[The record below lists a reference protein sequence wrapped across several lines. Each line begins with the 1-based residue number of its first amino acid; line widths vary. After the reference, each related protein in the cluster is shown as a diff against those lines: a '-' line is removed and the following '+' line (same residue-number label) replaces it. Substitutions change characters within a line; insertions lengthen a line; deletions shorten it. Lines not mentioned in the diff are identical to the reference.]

1 MMADAVGP
9 TAEQPAIESVERRSL
24 SADDEENMST
34 IDLEADTPAASDI
47 GGPQPEQIP
56 EQANTDLQQQQR
68 QPASAKAPRPHSQ
81 APRPISTATA
91 PAANGSSRVQNGHEA
106 GARVPGRIGTEQGGS
121 GIPPAP
127 TASSHPGQLDPTMRF
142 WFPALFSFYDIIM
155 ASDDLEVRRL
165 ALASLFDLL
174 KQHGSSFPSEF
185 WNTICKEILFPIFS
199 VLRRPSASAGSAAG
213 ATGTGTDQ
221 GHSANVSPSHKFAS
235 LPALAGSSNGLPSAG
250 SGIHVLQEEMSVWL
264 STTMIQALRNLVDLW
279 THFFGELERLL
290 PELLELLCACICQE
304 NDTLARIGTSCLQTL
319 VERNVDKLTPQRW
332 EQVVDALVS
341 LFNTTT
347 AHALFDP
354 ALRAVAPEP
363 GAPGYAEYQHSL
375 PRGAPQTPT
384 LQSPSSFDSPY
395 EYSYHYQQQFRQR
408 PPMSS
413 AERRR
418 AFKQII
424 VKCVLQ
430 LLLIETTQELLNGP
444 IPGPNSAAATPRS
457 ATHRLSDGSVAAAT
471 PAQARTQDALSH
483 VLPPQ
488 ESPASAF
495 YSLIPP
501 KQLLRLTHVLE
512 ASYAFSRAFN
522 ADKELRLALWK
533 VGFMKQ
539 LPNLLKQ
546 ESSSAAT
553 LVRVLVRMHADP
565 RESHRVLRKEVRR
578 RLVPLGREVV
588 KGYLPLDAETQARN
602 IGAWTPVVADIFRGL
617 CTFEDDELEV
627 LDERGQVEGD
637 ADPTTPVGLH
647 NQRGMPIRRKS
658 GHAFQ
663 LSMDDD
669 DEPQP
674 PSSPEMSD
682 ATHQPSPTSPQG
694 SGKSSAYGVF
704 QTHARTFYPLAV
716 ELLSK
721 DPLPPEV
728 GESLRHYFWKVGL
741 SVGFV
746 DLAALRADREKE
758 RERERREEERREAI
772 RIREREVERER
783 ARHAEEV
790 RLRKEQEERERERR
804 RWEAQRL
811 AQAQAQ
817 VEKDQERR
825 RIQEERE
832 QIQVEKEQL
841 QRQME
846 AETQAMPQPQQTQGR
861 SQVGE
866 AAGRQG
872 DSRRDAE
879 GSDAPPPPAKKEQTQ
894 VPVASRDETTSDQAS
909 SSNAQ
914 VDGSQEADS
923 STPSS

>member
-1 MMADAVGP
+1 MTDVEAGVQQL
-9 TAEQPAIESVERRSL
+9 AEHGRSML
-24 SADDEENMST
+24 GDDEDNMTS

-47 GGPQPEQIP
+47 GGPELPPADNAAGAGGGEGGVQGPNAAPPALSISTS
-56 EQANTDLQQQQR
+56 A
-68 QPASAKAPRPHSQ
+68 ASAGNGSHHTQNGAKSNGVSSGTSAAPGTTQ
-81 APRPISTATA
+81 AP
-91 PAANGSSRVQNGHEA
+91 PAAPV
-106 GARVPGRIGTEQGGS
+106 
-121 GIPPAP
+121 
-127 TASSHPGQLDPTMRF
+127 HPGQLDPTMRF

-174 KQHGSSFPSEF
+174 KQHGHSFPSEF
-185 WNTICKEILFPIFS
+185 WDTICKEILFPIFS
-199 VLRRPSASAGSAAG
+199 VLRRPSAAAG
-213 ATGTGTDQ
+213 TNAGGTGAAQTPT
-221 GHSANVSPSHKFAS
+221 SASASPSHKFAA
-235 LPALAGSSNGLPSAG
+235 LPPVAGPSSSVASAG

-304 NDTLARIGTSCLQTL
+304 NDTLARIGTSCLQSL
-319 VERNVDKLTPQRW
+319 VEKNVDKLSPKRW

-363 GAPGYAEYQHSL
+363 GTPGYAEFFQADARLNAAHN
-375 PRGAPQTPT
+375 AA
-384 LQSPSSFDSPY
+384 LQSPSPFDSPY
-395 EYSYHYQQQFRQR
+395 EYSFHYQQQFPPR

-444 IPGPNSAAATPRS
+444 AASNSANTTPR
-457 ATHRLSDGSVAAAT
+457 TGHHRPSDASSTAAGI
-471 PAQARTQDALSH
+471 AQARTPDALSH

-501 KQLLRLTHVLE
+501 TQLLRLTHVLE

-565 RESHRVLRKEVRR
+565 REGHRGLRKEVRR

-588 KGYLPLDAETQARN
+588 KGYLPLDPDTQARN

-617 CTFEDDELEV
+617 CTFQDDEMEV
-627 LDERGQVEGD
+627 LDEHGRVAGVDSASTLRAEKGK
-637 ADPTTPVGLH
+637 PL
-647 NQRGMPIRRKS
+647 RRKS
-658 GHAFQ
+658 GHAFDF
-663 LSMDDD
+663 SIDD
-669 DEPQP
+669 DEDLLLS
-674 PSSPEMSD
+674 SSPELGE
-682 ATHQPSPTSPQG
+682 AKNHSPAAVTTPG
-694 SGKSSAYGVF
+694 RPKAYGVF
-704 QTHARTFYPLAV
+704 STHARTFYPLAV

-746 DLAALRADREKE
+746 DLTALRAE
-758 RERERREEERREAI
+758 RERERERERLEEERREVLRA
-772 RIREREVERER
+772 RERELDRER
-783 ARHAEEV
+783 ARIAEET
-790 RLRKEQEERERERR
+790 RLRREQEERERERR

-817 VEKDQERR
+817 VERDQERQ
-825 RIQEERE
+825 RIQAERE
-832 QIQVEKEQL
+832 QIQREREQL
-841 QRQME
+841 QRQMAAEQQQQQQQDQAASQPPQAQE
-846 AETQAMPQPQQTQGR
+846 ARPANESSA
-861 SQVGE
+861 
-866 AAGRQG
+866 
-872 DSRRDAE
+872 D
-879 GSDAPPPPAKKEQTQ
+879 DAPPVPSKAIKSAAPAPAE
-894 VPVASRDETTSDQAS
+894 
-909 SSNAQ
+909 
-914 VDGSQEADS
+914 SQEAAPEAEHANGS
-923 STPSS
+923 AQMSGQP

>member
-1 MMADAVGP
+1 MAD
-9 TAEQPAIESVERRSL
+9 TAGARLEEPAIESLDSGSL
-24 SADDEENMST
+24 TVDDEDHMST
-34 IDLEADTPAASDI
+34 IDLEADTPAASDV
-47 GGPQPEQIP
+47 GGVQSEQIP
-56 EQANTDLQQQQR
+56 EQVSNVPQQQKL
-68 QPASAKAPRPHSQ
+68 ASDEGLP
-81 APRPISTATA
+81 PISTSVA
-91 PAANGSSRVQNGHEA
+91 PTGNGPARVQNGREA
-106 GARVPGRIGTEQGGS
+106 GARVPGRAGAAEQGGS
-121 GIPPAP
+121 GSSAAPPVP
-127 TASSHPGQLDPTMRF
+127 SHPGQLDPTMRF

-174 KQHGSSFPSEF
+174 KRHGSTFPSEF
-185 WNTICKEILFPIFS
+185 WDTICKEILFPIFS

-213 ATGTGTDQ
+213 AAGTGTEQ
-221 GHSANVSPSHKFAS
+221 GHSANVSPSHKFAA
-235 LPALAGSSNGLPSAG
+235 LPLVPGSSNGLPSAG

-279 THFFGELERLL
+279 THFFDELERLL

-354 ALRAVAPEP
+354 ALRAIAPEP
-363 GAPGYAEYQHSL
+363 GTPGYAEYHHSL
-375 PRGAPQTPT
+375 PRTAPPTPA

-395 EYSYHYQQQFRQR
+395 EYSYHYQQQFRPR

-444 IPGPNSAAATPRS
+444 VPPANSGGPAPRS
-457 ATHRLSDGSVAAAT
+457 AHRLSNSSATTTAA
-471 PAQARTQDALSH
+471 AQARTSDALANL
-483 VLPPQ
+483 LPPQ

-501 KQLLRLTHVLE
+501 TQLLRLTHVLE

-565 RESHRVLRKEVRR
+565 RESHRALRKEVRR

-588 KGYLPLDAETQARN
+588 KGYLPLDPETQARN

-627 LDERGQVEGD
+627 LDERGQVEGNSE
-637 ADPTTPVGLH
+637 PTTPVLL
-647 NQRGMPIRRKS
+647 QSERGKPIRRKS

-663 LSMDDD
+663 LSIDDD
-669 DEPQP
+669 DDPQP
-674 PSSPEMSD
+674 PSSPEHSD
-682 ATHQPSPTSPQG
+682 EADEPIKMPSPIAGS
-694 SGKSSAYGVF
+694 SGKRPAYGVF

-728 GESLRHYFWKVGL
+728 GESLRNYFWKVGL

-746 DLAALRADREKE
+746 DLAALRADRERE
-758 RERERREEERREAI
+758 RERERREEDRREAI
-772 RIREREVERER
+772 RIREREMDR
-783 ARHAEEV
+783 ARAQVAEAA
-790 RLRKEQEERERERR
+790 RLRQEQEERERERR
-804 RWEAQRL
+804 RWEAQRH

-817 VEKDQERR
+817 AEKDRERR

-832 QIQVEKEQL
+832 QIQREKEEL
-841 QRQME
+841 QRQIE
-846 AETQAMPQPQQTQGR
+846 AEQQAQARAQGR
-861 SQVGE
+861 SKGGE
-866 AAGRQG
+866 GQARQG
-872 DSRRDAE
+872 GGGGGGGGEVQMVSNREPAGDS
-879 GSDAPPPPAKKEQTQ
+879 GPPPPGKSPT
-894 VPVASRDETTSDQAS
+894 QAS
-909 SSNAQ
+909 VESK
-914 VDGSQEADS
+914 GEE
-923 STPSS
+923 TPSGSEHVNGSLEVEAPAAAS